1 MYARLYHACELASCT
16 QLPDPVMLTAAAFVK
31 DDDDLNGD
39 LNTQKR
45 DTALRAV
52 RTLRNELGLGG
63 RPDAAP
69 ARSQVTLLAA
79 DFDLVA
85 RNRNTGSCV
94 LAGESLRN
102 KGWHDLS
109 AVTPRFS
116 GNYSSYGTAITLHR
130 MAGEMTEVQR
140 STLTIHVHLS
150 MQSIV
155 LDNLILPFSDAANG
169 AELRQNTQK
178 MLKETYVDP
187 IVEIARMT
195 TRAPIININHD
206 PRFVAA
212 ASETAK
218 SVENG
223 LVGFHAM
230 GAYVALELRVR
241 GCVVIHG
248 SSFWSKMAT
257 HLKQSTNG
265 SHVLSWEPAGDGDE
279 HFRLWRAV
287 EGFRRL

>member
-1 MYARLYHACELASCT
+1 MYARLYHACELTSCT

-102 KGWHDLS
+102 KGWHDLRAR

-116 GNYSSYGTAITLHR
+116 GNYSCYGTATTLLR
-130 MAGEMTEVQR
+130 MAEAIGETTEVRR

-155 LDNLILPFSDAANG
+155 LNNLIWPFSDAANG
-169 AELRQNTQK
+169 AEL
-178 MLKETYVDP
+178 
-187 IVEIARMT
+187 
-195 TRAPIININHD
+195 
-206 PRFVAA
+206 
-212 ASETAK
+212 S
-218 SVENG
+218 
-223 LVGFHAM
+223 
-230 GAYVALELRVR
+230 
-241 GCVVIHG
+241 
-248 SSFWSKMAT
+248 
-257 HLKQSTNG
+257 
-265 SHVLSWEPAGDGDE
+265 
-279 HFRLWRAV
+279 
-287 EGFRRL
+287 